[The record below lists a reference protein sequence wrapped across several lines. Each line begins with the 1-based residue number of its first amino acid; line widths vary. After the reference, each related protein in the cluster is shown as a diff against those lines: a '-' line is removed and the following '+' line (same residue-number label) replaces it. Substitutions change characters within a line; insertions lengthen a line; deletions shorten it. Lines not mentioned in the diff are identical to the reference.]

1 MDADNKKR
9 KSRFFPGF
17 LLGLI
22 VGGLAVVLTP
32 SWWETLVPD
41 SLFPQET
48 VSGLVLQKDRE
59 SGRLL
64 VKLETGE
71 GVLLATFTERQDA
84 IDLLVEA
91 GDSVTLRV
99 PRYEP
104 FLTDPRLERVR
115 KSDTSKEVPTSH
127 PEETGA
133 GAKRPEPDVPA
144 EAPEPEAPSAA
155 PQERESTTTT
165 TTTPPSSR

>member
-1 MDADNKKR
+1 METENKKR
-9 KSRFFPGF
+9 KNRFVPGF

-22 VGGLAVVLTP
+22 VGGLAVVIAP
-32 SWWETLVPD
+32 SWWASLVPD

-59 SGRLL
+59 SGQLL
-64 VKLETGE
+64 VKLETNE

-84 IDLLVEA
+84 IDLLIEV
-91 GDSVTLRV
+91 GDTVTLRV

-115 KSDTSKEVPTSH
+115 KPEPSKIPA
-127 PEETGA
+127 PPPREET
-133 GAKRPEPDVPA
+133 KSPESSELPQQAPPA
-144 EAPEPEAPSAA
+144 EPAESTP
-155 PQERESTTTT
+155 STTTT
-165 TTTPPSSR
+165 TTTTTTPSP